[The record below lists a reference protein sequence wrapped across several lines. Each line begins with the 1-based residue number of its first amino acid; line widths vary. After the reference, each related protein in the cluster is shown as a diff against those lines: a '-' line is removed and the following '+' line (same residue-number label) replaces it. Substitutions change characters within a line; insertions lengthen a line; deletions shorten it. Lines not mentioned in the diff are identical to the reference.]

1 MSKKKVTTIEERDR
15 IAHDGVQLRGF
26 YRLQIEDG
34 PTGEIVGDSGWLQN
48 TVTNDGKL
56 CYLVRAM
63 ASSAGSQ
70 FPAYAALGEGSAPN
84 ASHTSLENEV
94 VGTSGEQV
102 RNAVAAESSGSTALR
117 FTGTFDSDDSFVTAT
132 ESISNIGLYA
142 LSTEGTLFAGNTFA
156 SSTCA
161 VNQNVN
167 YTYDITLT

>member
-15 IAHDGVQLRGF
+15 LAQDGVKMRGF
-26 YRLQIEDG
+26 FRLQIEDG
-34 PTGEIVGDSGWLQN
+34 PTGEIVGDSGWNQN

-56 CYLVRAM
+56 CYIVRAM

-70 FPAYAALGEGSAPN
+70 YPAYAALGEGTAPGA
-84 ASHTSLENEV
+84 ASTALESEV

-102 RNAVAAESSGSTALR
+102 RNAVAAESSGSTAIR
-117 FTGTFDSDDSFVTAT
+117 FTGTFSSGDSFVTAT
-132 ESISNIGLYA
+132 ESIANIGLYA

-156 SSTCA
+156 SSSCA
-161 VNQNVN
+161 SNQNVN